1 MENPSNLN
9 EAKLTDTSE
18 TFPPTYW
25 LTYLNPSPGYT
36 YIVVPKAGTLWVYYG
51 YQQPAKQIY
60 VWHQGGS
67 TTPINPGHGNWE
79 GEIPEVHRWPYD
91 YGKDGREFI
100 PQTEPVGANE
110 SKH

>member
-67 TTPINPGHGNWE
+67 TTPINPGENT
-79 GEIPEVHRWPYD
+79 I
-91 YGKDGREFI
+91 
-100 PQTEPVGANE
+100 TVGSGDLILYQLNNP
-110 SKH
+110 STDVIKIGYQMI